1 MLKKNGVAT
10 ARFKINLKL
19 GQVAH
24 TCCPHSWEVEVG
36 ASRVQSQPQL
46 HCKFEARLA
55 IWDPASKAKKK
66 KKRKKMCVE
75 AGVWIERT
83 ESLLFRVETPK
94 LVLFTGRQ
102 CQGCWASVTGDLSW
116 SKLEIEF
123 NSTTYDKNISHQP
136 LFPLFSHKPYL
147 TKADL

>member
-66 KKRKKMCVE
+66 KKKKKKKENVCGSRSVNRE
-75 AGVWIERT
+75 NWEFVIQGRDA
-83 ESLLFRVETPK
+83 ETGA
-94 LVLFTGRQ
+94 VYR
-102 CQGCWASVTGDLSW
+102 
-116 SKLEIEF
+116 
-123 NSTTYDKNISHQP
+123 
-136 LFPLFSHKPYL
+136 
-147 TKADL
+147 